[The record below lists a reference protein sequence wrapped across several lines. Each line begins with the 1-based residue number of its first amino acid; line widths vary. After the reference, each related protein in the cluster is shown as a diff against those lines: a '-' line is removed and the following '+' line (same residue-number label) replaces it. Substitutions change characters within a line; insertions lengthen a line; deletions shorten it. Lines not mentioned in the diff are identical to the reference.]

1 MLPGLTGL
9 WQVSGRSN
17 LTYQEMISLIIAYIE
32 DKNIILDLVIIWKTV
47 LQMFTPS
54 KYGAF

>member
-1 MLPGLTGL
+1 
-9 WQVSGRSN
+9 
-17 LTYQEMISLIIAYIE
+17 MISLDIAYIE

-54 KYGAF
+54 KSGAF

>member
-17 LTYQEMISLIIAYIE
+17 LTHQEMISLDIAYIE
-32 DKNIILDLVIIWKTV
+32 DKSIILDLMIICKSV

-54 KYGAF
+54 KSGAF